1 MTKKFAF
8 LFLLL
13 CIAIL
18 AVSPSLYA
26 QQGPSTSSDY
36 KSYVV
41 VKGGVFDPQGRF
53 STLDVGFSGELAY
66 GYRFDE
72 HLAVE
77 VSSGYFGTSKTFSV
91 SGLGSGVSLKESVD
105 AVPLTAA
112 IKIFA
117 PVTKQFEV
125 YFLGGPGAYLVNSK
139 ASFSGAALSA
149 PGSDNRILVG
159 GFLGTGVAYNI
170 TPRVFVGLEGKYL
183 WPGPTRVTTSIGGL
197 PVIENRMLQG
207 ALFTANVGF
216 RF

>member
-1 MTKKFAF
+1 MTKKFT
-8 LFLLL
+8 LLLLL
-13 CIAIL
+13 CIAAL
-18 AVSPSLYA
+18 AISPALYA
-26 QQGPSTSSDY
+26 QQGPSTWPDY

-41 VKGGVFDPQGRF
+41 VKGGVFYPQVRP
-53 STLDVGFSGELAY
+53 SDLDVGFSGELAY
-66 GYRFDE
+66 GYRFGE
-72 HLAVE
+72 YLAVE
-77 VSSGYFGTSKTFSV
+77 LSSGYFGTSRTFSV

-112 IKIFA
+112 IKIIV
-117 PVTKQFEV
+117 PIKKQFEL
-125 YFLGGPGAYLVNSK
+125 YFLAGPGAYFVNSK

-149 PGSDNRILVG
+149 PSSDNKTLVG

-183 WPGPTRVTTSIGGL
+183 WPGYIRMTTSVGGL
-197 PVIENRMLQG
+197 PVTESHMIQG